1 MTDLN
6 IMAIREWAAKKAA
19 MFDRKWNERAH
30 QYSAYVNRERYRM
43 VIELCD
49 KALEAKK

>member
-19 MFDRKWNERAH
+19 MFDRKWVEFN
-30 QYSAYVNRERYRM
+30 QYSAYVNRERYRL
-43 VIELCD
+43 VVEICD
-49 KALEAKK
+49 KALGGKK